1 MGNILDFIVNEY
13 FKFIGVMRSFG
24 VNDLIDILV
33 IAFLIYKLI
42 QLVRQTRAK
51 QLLGGIVALVV
62 AWLVAELF
70 EMTTLA
76 VLLKAIISAG
86 FIALVVIF
94 QPEIRNV
101 LEQVSLTNFTR
112 FNRKGES
119 ETEAINTCIDNV
131 SRACGEMS
139 KSKTG
144 ALIVF
149 ERETKL
155 GDIIKSGTVLDAVSS
170 DQMIVNVFFP
180 KAPLHDGALI
190 IRDGRV
196 YAAGCILP
204 LTQNTGLSKNLGTRH
219 RASLGMSENSD
230 AIVVVVSEET
240 GTISVAK
247 DGSLKRGLTSSELL
261 DYLKSN
267 LIQVEEKD
275 ETKPS
280 LIAIVKNVIKKGGKK
295 NDE

>member
-1 MGNILDFIVNEY
+1 MGNIIDYIVNEY
-13 FKFIGVMRSFG
+13 YRFIGVMRSFG
-24 VNDLIDILV
+24 VADLIDILV
-33 IAFLIYKLI
+33 VAYLIYQLV

-51 QLLGGIVALVV
+51 QLVGGIVALVL
-62 AWLVAELF
+62 AWLAAEFL
-70 EMTTLA
+70 EMTTLS
-76 VLLKAIISAG
+76 VVLKAIINSG

-101 LEQVSLTNFTR
+101 LEQVSLTSFSR
-112 FNRKGES
+112 FNRKGNS
-119 ETEAINTCIDNV
+119 EYDKIDSCIDNV
-131 SRACGEMS
+131 CRACGEMS

-149 ERETKL
+149 ERATKL
-155 GDIIKSGTVLDAVSS
+155 GDIIKSGTVVDAHSS
-170 DQMIVNVFFP
+170 TEVICNIFYP
-180 KAPLHDGALI
+180 KAPLHDGAMI

-204 LTQNTGLSKNLGTRH
+204 LTQNTNLSKDLGTRH

-240 GTISVAK
+240 GIISVAK
-247 DGSLKRGLTSSELL
+247 DGALKRGLTSSELL
-261 DYLKSN
+261 EYLKN
-267 LIQVEEKD
+267 IMIQPEEKT
-275 ETKPS
+275 ESKLSTI
-280 LIAIVKNVIKKGGKK
+280 LNTIKKGVKK

>member
-1 MGNILDFIVNEY
+1 MSAVLDWIVNEY
-13 FKFIGVMRSFG
+13 YRFIGVMRSFG
-24 VNDLIDILV
+24 VADLIDILV
-33 IAFLIYKLI
+33 VAFLIYKLV

-51 QLLGGIVALVV
+51 QLVGGIVALVM
-62 AWLVAELF
+62 AWFVAEIF
-70 EMTTLA
+70 EMTTLSV
-76 VLLKAIISAG
+76 VLRAIIGSG

-101 LEQVSLTNFTR
+101 LEQVSLTNFSK
-112 FNRKGES
+112 FNRKGHS
-119 ETEAINTCIDNV
+119 EYAELDTCIDNV

-149 ERETKL
+149 EQETRL
-155 GDIIKSGTVLDAVSS
+155 GDIIKTGTVIDAQSS
-170 DQMIVNVFFP
+170 MEVITNVFYP
-180 KAPLHDGALI
+180 KAPLHDGAMI
-190 IRDGRV
+190 IRGARV

-204 LTQNTGLSKNLGTRH
+204 LSQNSNLSKDLGTRH

-240 GTISVAK
+240 GIISVAK
-247 DGSLKRGLTSSELL
+247 DGNLKRNLTASELL
-261 DYLKSN
+261 EYLKN
-267 LIQVEEKD
+267 ALIKEEENTESKF
-275 ETKPS
+275 TFT
-280 LIAIVKNVIKKGGKK
+280 AIKNAIKKGVKK